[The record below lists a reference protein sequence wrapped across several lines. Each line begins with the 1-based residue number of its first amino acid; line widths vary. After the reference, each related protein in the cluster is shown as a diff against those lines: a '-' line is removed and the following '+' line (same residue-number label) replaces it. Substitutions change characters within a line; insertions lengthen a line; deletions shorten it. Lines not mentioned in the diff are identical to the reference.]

1 MYYFYTYKWKFEGGN
16 SWNYSMNVFPG
27 EFADLVL
34 HISSSPESRVILFAK
49 EITKQDYDKLNQKIG

>member
-1 MYYFYTYKWKFEGGN
+1 
-16 SWNYSMNVFPG
+16 MNVFPG